1 MAITLVLLVGLV
13 VPVVM
18 AVACVVIARHRFPP
32 GQRVWAGLAGAV
44 GAIGLPMAVIV
55 AIRAAPSHFYDRL
68 PGEIGPLVSLVLFS
82 ASALVAPA
90 VLLWIHSKNRK
101 QR

>member
-1 MAITLVLLVGLV
+1 MALTLVLLVGFA

-18 AVACVVIARHRFPP
+18 AVACVVIARHMFPP
-32 GQRVWAGLAGAV
+32 GQRVWAGLG
-44 GAIGLPMAVIV
+44 GAIASVGLPIAVV
-55 AIRAAPSHFYDRL
+55 LTIRAAPAHVHDRL
-68 PGEIGPLVSLVLFS
+68 PGEIGPLVSVVLF
-82 ASALVAPA
+82 AIAAVVAPA